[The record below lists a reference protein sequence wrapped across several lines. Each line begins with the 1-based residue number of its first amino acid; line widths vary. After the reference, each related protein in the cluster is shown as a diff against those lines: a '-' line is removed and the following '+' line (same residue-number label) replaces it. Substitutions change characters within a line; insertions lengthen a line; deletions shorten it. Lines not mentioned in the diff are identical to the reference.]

1 MDNLCAVSEEGEGK
15 SVPHVPSVSL
25 EVFSSLISIRECA
38 AARSPFPGLPNT
50 FFFLFC
56 PPFKTKGFSMPFRVE
71 TSGKMGRVGGKKSQE
86 PSFDFFVPQCPYSP
100 NLPALVPTN
109 PDDKGR
115 IQG

>member
-50 FFFLFC
+50 LFFLFC
-56 PPFKTKGFSMPFRVE
+56 PPLKTKGFSMPFRVE
-71 TSGKMGRVGGKKSQE
+71 TSGKMGRVGGKIPRAQ
-86 PSFDFFVPQCPYSP
+86 F
-100 NLPALVPTN
+100 
-109 PDDKGR
+109 
-115 IQG
+115 